1 MKTKVI
7 LSQQMASAIIA
18 AGQESEIAGR
28 TAWFLSAEFPAP
40 DRTNPTWLH
49 SIKWLK
55 MASNVWT
62 VNNPVEMLWVIENGF
77 DFITTDRP
85 DLFLRLVR

>member
-1 MKTKVI
+1 MSRQTNRLAG
-7 LSQQMASAIIA
+7 LSEDLKKMGMTGCDFNYWVFQN
-18 AGQESEIAGR
+18 
-28 TAWFLSAEFPAP
+28 
-40 DRTNPTWLH
+40 NPTWLH

-77 DFITTDRP
+77 DFITDRP